1 MAVPRKTDQRTTMAL
16 VKRIAAKGI
25 AGCLALAALAVAT
38 PSSAQLGGLPGPAL
52 PTLPPALMDRLP
64 RVGDD
69 LVDRTLD
76 RALQAPARLDGFIR
90 RSRGALQADPLG
102 WPVVAGEIVA
112 IDLSS
117 DARARAVTAGYSVLR
132 EEPLEALGLTA
143 TVFAPP
149 RRTPLTRA
157 VNRLRQMAPDADIA
171 FNHVHAP
178 ARTAG
183 PGAAGALAATGPQAT
198 NARLGLI
205 DTGIDV
211 THPAFTGS
219 AVTQRG
225 FAGPARVGAHGTAV
239 ASLMIGRSGAFSGG
253 SPGADIMVADIYGGQ
268 AAGGTSTGLAQA
280 LAWMVEQRATV
291 VNVSLVG
298 PRNAL
303 VARAVAG
310 AQARGVT
317 LVAAVGNDGP
327 AAPPLYPASYEGVVG
342 VTAVTA
348 RDRTLPEAARGPQV
362 DFAAPGADMAAAG
375 SAGSW
380 TTVRGSSF
388 AAPIVAGILA
398 REGGGAGAVSAL
410 AQTAVDLGE
419 RGRDPVYGAGLVGT
433 RSRVA
438 PDDMGARGRLSR

>member
-1 MAVPRKTDQRTTMAL
+1 MAVPRKTDERKTMAL
-16 VKRIAAKGI
+16 ARRITAKGI

-38 PSSAQLGGLPGPAL
+38 PSWAQLGGLPGPAL
-52 PTLPPALMDRLP
+52 PTLPSALMDRLP

-69 LVDRTLD
+69 LIDRTLD
-76 RALQAPARLDGFIR
+76 HALQAPARLDDLIR

-102 WPVVAGEIVA
+102 WPVAAGEIVA

-117 DARARAVTAGYSVLR
+117 DARARALAAGYSVLR
-132 EEPLEALGLTA
+132 EEPLEALGLSA
-143 TVFAPP
+143 TVLSPP
-149 RRTPLTRA
+149 RRTSLSRA
-157 VNRLRQMAPDADIA
+157 VNHLRRIAPDTDIA
-171 FNHVHAP
+171 FNHVHVP
-178 ARTAG
+178 ASMEG
-183 PGAAGALAATGPQAT
+183 PGPTGGLAATGPQAT

-219 AVTQRG
+219 GVTQRG

-239 ASLMIGRSGAFSGG
+239 ASLMIGHSGAFAGG

-280 LAWMVEQRATV
+280 LAWMVEQRTTV

-303 VARAVAG
+303 VERAVAG

-317 LVAAVGNDGP
+317 LVVAVGNDGP

-348 RDRTLPEAARGPQV
+348 RDRALPEAARGPQV

-375 SAGSW
+375 PAGSW

-388 AAPIVAGILA
+388 AAPIVAGLLA
-398 REGGGAGAVSAL
+398 REAVAAL
-410 AQTAVDLGE
+410 AETAVDLGE
-419 RGRDPVYGAGLVGT
+419 RGRDPVYGAGLVGA

-438 PDDMGARGRLSR
+438 PDAMGARGRLSR